1 MKNFDLKQF
10 SVGVASVVVALVVYD
25 FGKSQ
30 LNKMKTKA
38 PTTV

>member
-1 MKNFDLKQF
+1 MKNFDPKTF
-10 SVGVASVVVALVVYD
+10 FVSVASVVVALVVYD
-25 FGKSQ
+25 LGKSQ